1 MKTRHF
7 FTLSSIALGLI
18 VAEAGNTAPL
28 ADKQW
33 AMIETYCSECH
44 NQDDF
49 SGGLA
54 FELMEQDAL
63 HDDAETWEK
72 VVRKLRGGMM
82 PPPGQPR
89 PESKELGNFLTTLET
104 SLDDVAEQNPNPG
117 APLLHRMNRTE
128 YANAVRDLLGI
139 KVNPADLM
147 PVDDS
152 SAGFDNIA
160 NALGMSP
167 ALMQS
172 YVTAAAKISRLAIGD
187 VTTSPGVTSFQSVPG
202 VSQASHIE
210 GLALGTR
217 GGISVDYVFPL
228 DAEYQFDIRRFGNN
242 GFALPAVGLRDPI
255 EVVIDGVQV
264 AVIPPDAPPKITL
277 PVGAGPRTIQIAFLH
292 QQPEQDV
299 DDLYS
304 VHASSA
310 SIGGFDITGPLNASG
325 AGETPSRQRVFTCM
339 PREVSEETRCAREI
353 LTNLASR
360 AWRHPAA
367 EESVDTLMNFFE
379 DGKALRG
386 FETGVQ
392 YALARILVDPQFV
405 YRFEKEPEHLQV
417 GDIYEVDAYELAAR
431 LSFFIWGSIPDD
443 ELLKL
448 AESGELSK
456 PGILQQQAA
465 RMMSDPRASS
475 LVENFATQWLSL
487 RVLDTINPTSPD
499 YDGNLRESMK
509 KETTLLFA
517 NILKEDRPIVELL
530 DADYTFVDERLAKHY
545 GIPNIKGSHF
555 RKVDVKDPNR
565 RGLLGH
571 ASILTLTSAPNRTSP
586 VKRGQW
592 VLENI
597 LGTPPPPPPPGVET
611 NLDETA
617 AVGDAPT
624 TIRERLERHRA
635 DPSCN
640 SCHGVIDPYGFALEN
655 FDEIGKWRDQ
665 IGLAPVDAT
674 STLLDGT
681 QMNGPQD
688 MREVL
693 LNKQE
698 NFVMTASE
706 KLMTYALG
714 RKVEYYDMPSLR
726 EIVRNAEDEDYTMS
740 SLVSGIVAS
749 PAFRMRIKQA
759 EESNTQVAQ
768 D

>member
-1 MKTRHF
+1 LKTRSVF
-7 FTLSSIALGLI
+7 KLSSLAVGFLFLQ
-18 VAEAGNTAPL
+18 AGTAAPL
-28 ADKQW
+28 ANKQW
-33 AMIETYCSECH
+33 NMLETYCRECH

-54 FELMEQDAL
+54 FDLMENGAL
-63 HDDAETWEK
+63 HEEAEVWEK

-89 PESKELGNFLTTLET
+89 PDAPELDNFLTTLES
-104 SLDDVAEQNPNPG
+104 SLDEVAEENPNPG

-152 SAGFDNIA
+152 SAGFDNIS
-160 NALGMSP
+160 NALGISP

-187 VTTSPGVTSFQSVPG
+187 LTTSAGVSSFQALSG
-202 VSQASHIE
+202 VSQSSHIE
-210 GLALGTR
+210 GLPLGTR
-217 GGISVDYVFPL
+217 GGIAVDYVFPL

-264 AVIPPDAPPKITL
+264 AVLPADAPTKVTL
-277 PVGAGPRTIQIAFLH
+277 SIAAGPRTIQIAFLH

-299 DDLYS
+299 DDLYA

-325 AGETPSRQRVFTCM
+325 AGETPSRERVFTCM
-339 PREVSEETRCAREI
+339 PRELSEETTCAREI
-353 LTNLASR
+353 LENLAAR
-360 AWRHPAA
+360 AWRRP
-367 EESVDTLMNFFE
+367 VDDIAVDALMPFYE

-405 YRFEKEPEHLQV
+405 YRFEQEPEHLQV
-417 GDIYEVDAYELAAR
+417 GDIYEVDGYELASR
-431 LSFFIWGSIPDD
+431 LSFFLWGSIPDE

-448 AESGELSK
+448 AESGELTK
-456 PGILQQQAA
+456 PDVLQKQAE
-465 RMMSDPRASS
+465 RMMSDPRTSS

-487 RVLDTINPTSPD
+487 RILDTINPSSPD

-509 KETTLLFA
+509 KETMMLFA
-517 NILKEDRPIVELL
+517 SILNEDRSIVNLL
-530 DADYTFVDERLAKHY
+530 DADYTFVDERLARHY

-555 RKVDVKDPNR
+555 RRVEVKDMNR

-597 LGTPPPPPPPGVET
+597 LGTPPPPPPAGVET

-617 AVGDAPT
+617 AVGATPT
-624 TIRERLERHRA
+624 TIRQRLEQHRA

-640 SCHGVIDPYGFALEN
+640 SCHGVMDPYGFALEN

-665 IGLAPVDAT
+665 IGEAPVDAT

-681 QMNGPQD
+681 EMNGPVD
-688 MREVL
+688 MRKVL
-693 LNKQE
+693 LSRQVS
-698 NFVMTASE
+698 FVMTASE

-714 RKVEYYDMPSLR
+714 RKVEYNDMPALR
-726 EIVRNAEDEDYTMS
+726 EIVRNAADHDYTIS
-740 SLVSGIVAS
+740 ALVNGIVAS

-759 EESNTQVAQ
+759 DNSITQVAQ

>member
-1 MKTRHF
+1 LKTATIF
-7 FTLSSIALGLI
+7 KLGSLALGVFFI
-18 VAEAGNTAPL
+18 HAGNAAPF
-28 ADKQW
+28 ADKEW
-33 AMIETYCSECH
+33 SVLETYCSDCH

-49 SGGLA
+49 SGGIA
-54 FELMEQDAL
+54 FELMEQGTL

-82 PPPGQPR
+82 PPPGEPR
-89 PESKELGNFLTTLET
+89 PNAKELDNFLTTLET
-104 SLDDVAEQNPNPG
+104 SLDEVAEQNPNPG

-152 SAGFDNIA
+152 SAGFDNIS
-160 NALGMSP
+160 NALGISP

-187 VTTSPGVTSFQSVPG
+187 VTTSAGVTSFQSLPG
-202 VSQASHIE
+202 VSQANHIE
-210 GLALGTR
+210 GLPLGTR
-217 GGISVDYVFPL
+217 GGIAVDYVFPL

-264 AVIPPDAPPKITL
+264 AVIPADARPQITL
-277 PVGAGPRTIQIAFLH
+277 PVSAGPRKIQIAFLH

-299 DDLYS
+299 DDLYE
-304 VHASSA
+304 VHAGSA
-310 SIGGFDITGPLNASG
+310 SIGGFDITGPLNVSG
-325 AGETPSRQRVFTCM
+325 VGETPSRQRVFSCM
-339 PREVSEETRCAREI
+339 PRETSEETTCAREI

-360 AWRHPAA
+360 AWRRP
-367 EESVDTLMNFFE
+367 VDDVAVDALMPFYE

-417 GDIYEVDAYELAAR
+417 GDIYEVDAYELASR
-431 LSFFIWGSIPDD
+431 LSFFLWGSIPDD
-443 ELLKL
+443 ELLRL
-448 AESGELSK
+448 AESGDLAK
-456 PGILQQQAA
+456 PAVLQAQAE
-465 RMMSDPRASS
+465 RMMADPRASS

-487 RVLDTINPTSPD
+487 RVLDTINPTSQE
-499 YDGNLRESMK
+499 YDGNLREAMK

-555 RKVDVKDPNR
+555 RKIGITDPNR

-592 VLENI
+592 ILENI

-624 TIRERLERHRA
+624 TIRQRLEQHRS

-655 FDEIGKWRDQ
+655 FDEIGKWRDR
-665 IGLAPVDAT
+665 IGDAPVDST
-674 STLLDGT
+674 SVLLDGT
-681 QMNGPQD
+681 AMNGPQD

-693 LNKQE
+693 LERQQ

-714 RKVEYYDMPSLR
+714 RKVEYYDMPALR
-726 EIVRNAEDEDYTMS
+726 EIVRNAADEDYTMS
-740 SLVSGIVAS
+740 ALVNGIVAS
-749 PAFRMRIKQA
+749 PAFRMRIKQGEA
-759 EESNTQVAQ
+759 ISSQVAQ